1 LTKMFQ
7 KEFKRTIRTP
17 EMHYCLFYD
26 NIRGSCK
33 NRDIIL
39 KIVRKSINCRVI
51 MSHLRGMY
59 IDEIRPVS
67 KLDIF
72 FQFWLIENVFDVMVK
87 HGLADLKEHMNA
99 LEDHMNPK
107 TFSKM
112 HLEVTDAMCCEVTT
126 MLFTKDSKKTQT
138 CIQKAVSSL
147 LKIENISAE
156 DRF

>member
-1 LTKMFQ
+1 MSQ
-7 KEFKRTIRTP
+7 KQSKRTIRTQ
-17 EMHYCLFYD
+17 EMHYCLFYG

-51 MSHLRGMY
+51 MSRLRGMY
-59 IDEIRPVS
+59 IDEIRPES

-72 FQFWLIENVFDVMVK
+72 FQLWLIENVFDVMVK

-99 LEDHMNPK
+99 LKDHMNPK

-112 HLEVTDAMCCEVTT
+112 HLEVTDAVCCDVTT

-138 CIQKAVSSL
+138 YIQQAVSSL
-147 LKIENISAE
+147 LKIENSSANLQSI
-156 DRF
+156 